1 MNNNIINFILQ
12 TMTSGINPQQ
22 LIQQNPQ
29 MQVLMNQMQQS
40 GMSMRDFTLQYAKQN
55 NINLEPI
62 FEVQKTGATGAL
74 SWHVAGLESSIDNLC
89 KISCNGASREVKIYC
104 DHSAIFDQI
113 TDDAMVLLGAD
124 GRTNAT
130 SLE

>member
-62 FEVQKTGATGAL
+62 IQQLNQRGIKL
-74 SWHVAGLESSIDNLC
+74 
-89 KISCNGASREVKIYC
+89 
-104 DHSAIFDQI
+104 
-113 TDDAMVLLGAD
+113 
-124 GRTNAT
+124 
-130 SLE
+130 

>member
-12 TMTSGINPQQ
+12 TMTSGVNPQQ

-62 FEVQKTGATGAL
+62 IQQLNQRGIKL
-74 SWHVAGLESSIDNLC
+74 
-89 KISCNGASREVKIYC
+89 
-104 DHSAIFDQI
+104 
-113 TDDAMVLLGAD
+113 
-124 GRTNAT
+124 
-130 SLE
+130 

>member
-62 FEVQKTGATGAL
+62 LQQLNQRGIKL
-74 SWHVAGLESSIDNLC
+74 
-89 KISCNGASREVKIYC
+89 
-104 DHSAIFDQI
+104 
-113 TDDAMVLLGAD
+113 
-124 GRTNAT
+124 
-130 SLE
+130 